1 MFFGLQSDLFLVS
14 FKLFVM
20 YVSPSLDR
28 NLEGYSNVEMKS
40 V

>member
-1 MFFGLQSDLFLVS
+1 MFFGLQLELFLVS

-20 YVSPSLDR
+20 HVSPSLDG